1 MKKLSLK
8 RKVEQ
13 PKTEKEKVEER
24 KKEVLAQ
31 GRKFKYPIQYTKH
44 NIVIITIIVSVIAA
58 ALLVF
63 FGWLD
68 FYKFQDTGDIAYRIS
83 RFLPLYVAE
92 VDGEKVRF
100 SDYLMIYRS
109 SMKAAEQ
116 QSGKLGNDIESD
128 SESIREAYKRSALE
142 NAEEYTLALK
152 LAKELSIEVSDEEV
166 SEAFDNHRKVGGT
179 ERSEEAFLKVIN
191 DNFGFSKEEYER
203 LLYLS
208 LIREEVEEKIDENA
222 SKLADEIE
230 KALSENGGDFL
241 KIAEQYGDKVVIE
254 ETGGLVDNKNID
266 GGRAN
271 LAATLDEGAESGRFI
286 SNNGDGIY
294 FLKLISKTETQVNY
308 ISIKIEFSEFEKR
321 FEEIKESGKITEYI
335 EFTKEAEE

>member
-1 MKKLSLK
+1 MKKLSL
-8 RKVEQ
+8 RKKADQQ

-24 KKEVLAQ
+24 KKEVLAK
-31 GRKFKYPIQYTKH
+31 GRKFKYPIQYAKH
-44 NIVIITIIVSVIAA
+44 NIVIVTIIVSIVAV

-63 FGWLD
+63 LGWLD
-68 FYKFQDTGDIAYRIS
+68 FYKFQDTGDIAYRLS

-92 VDGEKVRF
+92 VDDEKVRF

-116 QSGKLGNDIESD
+116 QSGKLGNDIDAD
-128 SESIREAYKRSALE
+128 SVRETYKQSALE
-142 NAEEYTLALK
+142 SAEKYTFALK
-152 LAKELSIEVSDEEV
+152 LAKESGVEVSDEEV
-166 SEAFDNHRKVGGT
+166 DEAFDSHRKVGGT
-179 ERSEEAFLKVIN
+179 ERSEEAFLKVIS
-191 DNFGFSKEEYER
+191 DNFGFSKDEYER

-208 LIREEVEEKIDENA
+208 LVREKVEAKIDENA

-230 KALSENGGDFL
+230 QALAENGGDFRQ
-241 KIAEQYGDKVVIE
+241 IAERFGDRVIIE

-271 LAATLDEGAESGRFI
+271 LAATLEEGEESGRFV

-294 FLKLISKTETQVNY
+294 FLKLISKTETEVNY
-308 ISIKIEFSEFEKR
+308 ISIKVEFTEFENR
-321 FEEIKESGKITEYI
+321 FNEIKTSGKITEYI
-335 EFTKEAEE
+335 EVGNKTEE

>member
-8 RKVEQ
+8 RKAEQ

-31 GRKFKYPIQYTKH
+31 GRKFKYPIQYAKH
-44 NIVIITIIVSVIAA
+44 NVVIITIIVSVVAV
-58 ALLVF
+58 ALLIF

-116 QSGKLGNDIESD
+116 QSGKLGNDIEAD
-128 SESIREAYKRSALE
+128 SESVREAYKRSALE
-142 NAEEYTLALK
+142 NAEEHTLALK
-152 LAKELSIEVSDEEV
+152 LAKELGIEVSDEEV
-166 SEAFDNHRKVGGT
+166 DEAFDNHRKVGGT

-191 DNFGFSKEEYER
+191 DNFGFSKDEYER

-208 LIREEVEEKIDENA
+208 LVQEKVSERIDENA

-230 KALSENGGDFL
+230 KALSENGGDFI
-241 KIAEQYGDKVVIE
+241 KIAEQFGDRIIIE

-308 ISIKIEFSEFEKR
+308 ISIKIEFTEFEKR
-321 FEEIKESGKITEYI
+321 FEETKESGKITEYI
-335 EFTKEAEE
+335 DFSSENEE